1 VVAAH
6 NDLTMS
12 NLLVTGAG
20 RLGVLDWEAAGERM
34 PLADLFYAA
43 VDAAS
48 AQDYYA
54 DRVEAFQRC
63 FEAGGRWC
71 RVVGESEARI
81 RSATETSCDVAAL
94 SFHGCWLQ
102 HAAAEAEKRA
112 PGEPRP
118 FLRIVERIAD
128 RSLRSP
134 DR

>member
-1 VVAAH
+1 
-6 NDLTMS
+6 MS
-12 NLLVTGAG
+12 NLLVTVAG
-20 RLGVLDWEAAGERM
+20 RLGVLDWEAAGERL

-63 FEAGGRWC
+63 FEAGGRWY
-71 RVVGESEARI
+71 RVVGESEARL

-128 RSLRSP
+128 RCLRSP